1 MNRSNHTFT
10 RRQRKNVICSAEQ
23 YREQQYVQAKNHWLA
38 AHPEATH
45 EQLEAAMLAI
55 AREMKI

>member
-1 MNRSNHTFT
+1 M
-10 RRQRKNVICSAEQ
+10 ICSAEQ